1 MKIRVADYLAKRIAE
16 AGVRH
21 VFMVSGG
28 GAMHLNDAIGKNKD
42 IEYVCNHHEQA
53 CAIAVEG
60 YARVT
65 GNLGVAVVTS
75 GPGGTNAVT
84 GVLGLW
90 LDSIP
95 GMFISGQIKYGTT
108 VGSTGLPLRQLGDQE
123 ANIID
128 IVKSITKYAVM
139 VRDPKSI
146 RYHFEKAL
154 YLARNGRPGPV
165 WLDIPLD
172 VQAAIV
178 EEEELLPYSQ
188 AEDRICFDPEIVN
201 AQATSIIERLRVARR
216 PVFLAGNGIRLAG
229 AMDIF
234 HEVIDLLGVPVQTAM
249 GGNDVIH
256 SDHDLFFGRPSV
268 TGDRSSNFIIQNSD
282 VLLTIGARLGVR
294 TVSYLFKAF
303 AREAYRIVVDID
315 SAELKKP
322 TIYPN
327 MPVHCD
333 AKILLEEMA
342 RQLRGKPLPRKQ
354 EWIEWCRER
363 RLRYPSVTPEWR
375 AQKDYVNSF
384 HFADILTVE
393 SSPGDVIVLANGAAN
408 TCTFQAAKLKK
419 GQRLFTNSG
428 CASMGYDLPAS
439 IGACFA
445 NDRKRVICIAGDGS
459 IQMNLQELQ
468 TIVHHKLP
476 IKIFLLNNNGY
487 TSIRLTQDAYF
498 PGGYIAADPSSGVTF
513 PDIQKICAAYGIPSN
528 RAINHGDLQEKIRQT
543 LAVQGPALCEITMA
557 SDQPL
562 YPKLASE
569 VKPDGTMVSK
579 PLEDMFPFLDRA
591 EFCSNMLIEQWGSNE
606 IKGA

>member
-21 VFMVSGG
+21 VFMISGG
-28 GAMHLNDAIGKNKD
+28 GAMHLDDAIGKNKNL
-42 IEYVCNHHEQA
+42 EYVCNHHEQA

-65 GNLGVAVVTS
+65 GNIGVAVVTS
-75 GPGGTNAVT
+75 GPGGTNTLT

-108 VGSTGLPLRQLGDQE
+108 VESTGLPLRQLGDQE
-123 ANIID
+123 ANIIA

-139 VRDPKSI
+139 VKDPNSI

-172 VQAAIV
+172 VQAAMV
-178 EEEELLPYSQ
+178 EEDELLPYSQ
-188 AEDRICFDPEIVN
+188 AEDRICFDPEIVK
-201 AQATSIIERLRVARR
+201 AQAASIIERLRAAKR
-216 PVFLAGNGIRLAG
+216 PVLLAGNGIRLAG
-229 AMDIF
+229 AMEVF
-234 HEVIDLLGVPVQTAM
+234 HEVVDLLGVPVQTAM

-256 SDHDLFFGRPSV
+256 SDHELFFGRPSV
-268 TGDRSSNFIIQNSD
+268 TGDRSSNFIVQNSD
-282 VLLTIGARLGVR
+282 VLLAIGARLGVR

-303 AREAYRIVVDID
+303 AREAYRIVVDVD

-322 TIYPN
+322 TIYPD

-342 RQLRGKPLPRKQ
+342 RLLRGNPLPRKN

-363 RLRYPSVTPEWR
+363 RRRYPSVTEEWR
-375 AQKDYVNSF
+375 AQKDFVNSF
-384 HFADILTVE
+384 HLADTLTRE
-393 SSPGDVIVLANGAAN
+393 SSADDVFVLANGAAN

-428 CASMGYDLPAS
+428 CASMGYDLPAA

-445 NDRKRVICIAGDGS
+445 NERKRVICIAGDGS
-459 IQMNLQELQ
+459 IQINLQELQ

-476 IKIFLLNNNGY
+476 IKIFMLNNNGY

-498 PGGYIAADPSSGVTF
+498 PGEYIAADPTSGVTF

-528 RAINHGDLQEKIRQT
+528 KAANHQELQEKIRET
-543 LAVQGPALCEITMA
+543 LAVSGPALCEIMM
-557 SDQPL
+557 SPDQPL

-569 VKPDGTMVSK
+569 VRSDGTMVSK

-591 EFCSNMLIEQWGSNE
+591 EFLENMAIEPWDSN
-606 IKGA
+606 K

>member
-1 MKIRVADYLAKRIAE
+1 MKIRVSDYLANRIAE

-21 VFMVSGG
+21 VFMISGG
-28 GAMHLNDAIGKNKD
+28 GSMHLNDAIGKNKGL
-42 IEYVCNHHEQA
+42 EYVCNHHEQA

-60 YARVT
+60 YARAT

-75 GPGGTNAVT
+75 GPGGTNTLT

-108 VGSTGLPLRQLGDQE
+108 VESTGLPLRQLGDQE
-123 ANIID
+123 ANIIA

-178 EEEELLPYSQ
+178 EEDDLFTYSQ
-188 AEDRICFDPEIVN
+188 AEDRICFDPEAVKV
-201 AQATSIIERLRVARR
+201 QAASIIARLRAAER
-216 PVFLAGNGIRLAG
+216 PVLLAGNGIRLAG

-256 SDHDLFFGRPSV
+256 SDHLLFFGRPSV
-268 TGDRSSNFIIQNSD
+268 TGDRSSNFIIQNAD

-303 AREAYRIVVDID
+303 ARAAYKIVVDID
-315 SAELKKP
+315 PAELKKP
-322 TIYPN
+322 TIFPD
-327 MPVHCD
+327 MAVHCD
-333 AKILLEEMA
+333 AKVLLDEMA
-342 RQLRGKPLPRKQ
+342 RQLRGNPLPRR
-354 EWIEWCRER
+354 ERWVEWCQER
-363 RLRYPSVTPEWR
+363 RRRYPSVTPEWR
-375 AQKDYVNSF
+375 AQKSYVNSF
-384 HFADILTVE
+384 HFVDTLSDELA
-393 SSPGDVIVLANGAAN
+393 PNDVIVLANGAAN
-408 TCTFQAAKLKK
+408 TCTFQAIKLKK

-428 CASMGYDLPAS
+428 CASMGYDLPAA

-498 PGGYIAADPSSGVTF
+498 PGKYVAADPTSGVTF
-513 PDIQKICAAYGIPSN
+513 PDIQKICSAYGIPSN
-528 RAINHGDLQEKIRQT
+528 RAENHEELPERVRGT
-543 LAVQGPALCEITMA
+543 LAEPGPAMCEIMMA
-557 SDQPL
+557 PDQPL
-562 YPKLASE
+562 HPKLASE

-579 PLEDMFPFLDRA
+579 PLEDMFPFLDRK
-591 EFCSNMLIEQWGSNE
+591 EFMDNMLVEPWKGS
-606 IKGA
+606 K